1 MADTDK
7 QQERISLAEAWC
19 LINGKEPPVRTEQ
32 EIAEF
37 RAKLDAADEQARRI
51 YGDVAVE

>member
-51 YGDVAVE
+51 YGATAAE